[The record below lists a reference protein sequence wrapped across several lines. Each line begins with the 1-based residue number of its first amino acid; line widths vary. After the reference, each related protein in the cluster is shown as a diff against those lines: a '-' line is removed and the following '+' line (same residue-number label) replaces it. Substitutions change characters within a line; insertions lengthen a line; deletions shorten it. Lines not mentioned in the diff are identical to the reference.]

1 MNFTRQFSPA
11 LQIPTRFLPIIDNLK
26 VMFGDRLELL
36 SVDDEWLN
44 FRVIG
49 RTESEL
55 LMQLQREA
63 AALLGANA
71 REFQVVTPLN
81 ARKAEGIS
89 IRWVGLAKHLDHI
102 SPGFWYC

>member
-1 MNFTRQFSPA
+1 MNFTRPSA

-26 VMFGDRLELL
+26 RMFGDRLELL

-44 FRVIG
+44 FRVSG

-55 LMQLQREA
+55 LLQLQKDKV
-63 AALLGANA
+63 ALLGAKA
-71 REFQVVTPLN
+71 GEFQVVTPLN

-102 SPGFWYC
+102 NPGFWYC